1 MKALRIAGIAIAV
14 LLVIIA
20 AGVAFVMAK
29 FDANFIKTE
38 LAKLQAEHEVLAKSH
53 RRLVAK
59 VLDDRTATEQFLGQM
74 AVDRMMVYPR

>member
-1 MKALRIAGIAIAV
+1 LFLLDWLRFDLTPHKIYMSANSTIEEIKA
-14 LLVIIA
+14 
-20 AGVAFVMAK
+20 
-29 FDANFIKTE
+29 E

-59 VLDDRTATEQFLGQM
+59 VLDDRAATEQFLGQM